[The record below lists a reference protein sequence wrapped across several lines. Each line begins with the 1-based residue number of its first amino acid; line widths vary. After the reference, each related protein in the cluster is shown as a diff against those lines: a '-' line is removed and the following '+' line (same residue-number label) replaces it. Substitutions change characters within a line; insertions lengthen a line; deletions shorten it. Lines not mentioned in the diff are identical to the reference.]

1 MPGPDFALNHM
12 VAPRKSLRAFMDMAR
27 SLGVEKIEIR
37 NDLSGQAIT
46 DGTPPE
52 TVRAQAEQAGLFI
65 VSINALQRFN
75 HWTPARAEEAA
86 ELIAYAK
93 ACGAKALVLCPVND
107 ESFTPTDPDRLAGLR
122 EALTAL
128 RPMLRE
134 AGIVGLVEPLGFA
147 ECSLRLKREAVEAI
161 AAVDG
166 NDTFMLV
173 HDTFHHHVAGETEIF
188 PASTGLVHISGVI
201 DPAVGA
207 ERMRDPHRMLV
218 DAQDLLDNVGQVR
231 ALMAGGYR
239 GPISFEPFS
248 SDVHDLADS
257 EGAIRASME
266 FMSAGLGRPA
276 P

>member
-12 VAPRKSLRAFMDMAR
+12 VAPRKSLPAFMDMAR
-27 SLGVEKIEIR
+27 SLDVEKIEIR

-52 TVRAQAEQAGLFI
+52 TVKAEAGSRNLSI

-75 HWTPARAEEAA
+75 QWTPTRAEEAGK
-86 ELIAYAK
+86 LIAYAK
-93 ACGAKALVLCPVND
+93 ACGAEALVLCPVND
-107 ESFTPTDPDRLAGLR
+107 ESFAPAEPERLAGLR
-122 EALTAL
+122 DALTAL
-128 RPMLRE
+128 KPMLRQ
-134 AGIVGLVEPLGFA
+134 AGIIGLVEPLGFA
-147 ECSLRLKREAVEAI
+147 ECSLRLKREAVDAI

-166 NDTFMLV
+166 RDTFKLV
-173 HDTFHHHVAGETEIF
+173 HDTFHHHVAGETEMF
-188 PASTGLVHISGVI
+188 PASTGLVHISGVV

-207 ERMRDPHRMLV
+207 DRMRDPHRVLV

-231 ALMAGGYR
+231 ALMAGGYD

-266 FMSAGLGRPA
+266 FMAAGLGRPA
-276 P
+276 S

>member
-12 VAPRKSLRAFMDMAR
+12 VAPRKSLRDFIDMAR
-27 SLGVEKIEIR
+27 SLGVAQIEIR

-52 TVRAQAEQAGLFI
+52 TVRAEAEQAGLSI

-75 HWTPARAEEAA
+75 QWTPARADEAS
-86 ELIAYAK
+86 ELITYAK
-93 ACGAKALVLCPVND
+93 MCGAKALVLCPVND
-107 ESFTPTDPDRLAGLR
+107 ESFTPTPAERLAGLR
-122 EALTAL
+122 EALTGL
-128 RPMLRE
+128 KPMLHE

-147 ECSLRLKREAVEAI
+147 ECSLRMKREAVDAI

-166 NDTFMLV
+166 NDTFKLV
-173 HDTFHHHVAGETEIF
+173 HDTFHHHVAGETEMF

-207 ERMRDPHRMLV
+207 DRMRDPHRVLV
-218 DAQDLLDNVGQVR
+218 DAQDLIDNVGQVR
-231 ALMAGGYR
+231 ALTAGGYR

-248 SDVHDLADS
+248 SEVHDLADS

-266 FMSAGLGRPA
+266 FMSAGLARPA

>member
-12 VAPRKSLRAFMDMAR
+12 VAPKKSLRAFMDMAR
-27 SLGVEKIEIR
+27 SLGVAKIEIR
-37 NDLSGQAIT
+37 NDLAGQAIT

-52 TVRAQAEQAGLFI
+52 TVRSEAEKARLTI

-75 HWTPARAEEAA
+75 QWTPARADEAA
-86 ELIAYAK
+86 KLIAYAK

-107 ESFTPTDPDRLAGLR
+107 EGFTPTDQERLTGLR

-128 RPMLRE
+128 EPMLRD

-161 AAVDG
+161 TAVDG
-166 NDTFMLV
+166 NETFKLV

-207 ERMRDPHRMLV
+207 DRMRDPHRMLV

-231 ALMAGGYR
+231 ALTAGGYR

-276 P
+276 S

>member
-1 MPGPDFALNHM
+1 MPGQDFALNHM
-12 VAPRKSLRAFMDMAR
+12 VAPRKSLPAFVDMAR
-27 SLGVEKIEIR
+27 SLGVDQIEIR
-37 NDLSGQAIT
+37 NDLAGQAIT

-52 TVRAQAEQAGLFI
+52 KVRAEVEQAGLSI

-75 HWTPARAEEAA
+75 QWTPARAEEAA
-86 ELIAYAK
+86 ELVAYAQ

-107 ESFTPTDPDRLAGLR
+107 ESFRPPDKERLAGLR

-128 RPMLRE
+128 KPMLRQ

-147 ECSLRLKREAVEAI
+147 ECSLRFKREAVDAI
-161 AAVDG
+161 AAVG
-166 NDTFMLV
+166 GTDTFKLV

-201 DPAVGA
+201 DPAVSA
-207 ERMRDPHRMLV
+207 DRMRDPHRMLV

-231 ALMAGGYR
+231 ALRAGGYR

>member
-12 VAPRKSLRAFMDMAR
+12 VAPRKSLPAFMDMAR
-27 SLGVEKIEIR
+27 SLGVRKIEIR

-46 DGTPPE
+46 DGTSPE
-52 TVRAQAEQAGLFI
+52 TVKAEAEARDLSI

-75 HWTPARAEEAA
+75 RWTSVRAEEAA
-86 ELIAYAK
+86 ALIAYAK
-93 ACGAKALVLCPVND
+93 ACGAEAVVLCPVND
-107 ESFTPTDPDRLAGLR
+107 DSFAPPDSERLAGLR

-128 RPMLRE
+128 KPMLRE
-134 AGIVGLVEPLGFA
+134 AGLVGLVEPLGFA
-147 ECSLRLKREAVEAI
+147 ECSLRLKREAVDAI

-166 NDTFMLV
+166 RETFKLV
-173 HDTFHHHVAGETEIF
+173 HDTFHHHVAGETESF
-188 PASTGLVHISGVI
+188 PAETGLVHVSGVI

-207 ERMRDPHRMLV
+207 DRMRDPHRVLV
-218 DAQDLLDNVGQVR
+218 DAQDLLDTVGQVR
-231 ALMAGGYR
+231 ALRAGGYR